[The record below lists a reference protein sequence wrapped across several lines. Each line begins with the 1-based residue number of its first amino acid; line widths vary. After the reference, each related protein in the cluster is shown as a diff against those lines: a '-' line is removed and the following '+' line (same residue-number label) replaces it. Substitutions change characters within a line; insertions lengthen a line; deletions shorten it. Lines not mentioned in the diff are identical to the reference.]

1 MNNLEKL
8 GGHFLETEVQQWH
21 CSLGGKVIATVALF
35 SGEGDEPSCT
45 VDHNVITKHKGGPRC
60 HHQTQGGSRCHH
72 QTQGRGGDDEI
83 EKSCLC
89 NPSFQPYSTTK
100 NIKPYARA
108 NLNCGPELPS
118 TQTRTTNGNWMQEQ
132 LLLHFM
138 RKKSY
143 NSDRTKVPVP
153 YLIYASPHELHT
165 TFEVQELDWLRKR
178 KKTTSVGVRET
189 GDWSTREHT
198 PWNISQIHTV
208 IRLQGTYWLDLL
220 AVQARKVWFLLTAGL
235 SLALYPYLKQ
245 YCIKSSSSHCAC
257 LYVNHC

>member
-21 CSLGGKVIATVALF
+21 CSLGG
-35 SGEGDEPSCT
+35 EGDCHSGT
-45 VDHNVITKHKGGPRC
+45 VLWGRWWAILHCGPQC
-60 HHQTQGGSRCHH
+60 HHQTQGGTTMSSPNTRGDH
-72 QTQGRGGDDEI
+72 TMSSPNTTRRGGDDEI

-132 LLLHFM
+132 LLLNFM

-178 KKTTSVGVRET
+178 KKTTSVGVREA

-198 PWNISQIHTV
+198 PWNLSQIHTV

-220 AVQARKVWFLLTAGL
+220 AVHARKVWFLPTAGL

-245 YCIKSSSSHCAC
+245 
-257 LYVNHC
+257 

>member
-21 CSLGGKVIATVALF
+21 VLWGGRWLQQWHCSLGKVMSHLALWTTM
-35 SGEGDEPSCT
+35 SSPNTRGDH
-45 VDHNVITKHKGGPRC
+45 DVITKHKGGPRC
-60 HHQTQGGSRCHH
+60 HHQTQR
-72 QTQGRGGDDEI
+72 RGGDDEI

-132 LLLHFM
+132 LLLNFM

-143 NSDRTKVPVP
+143 NSDRTKVPYP
-153 YLIYASPHELHT
+153 TSSTLPLMSSTRPLKYRNWT
-165 TFEVQELDWLRKR
+165 DWGKGRRPQVSVSERLE
-178 KKTTSVGVRET
+178 TGQPENILPGTSVKFT
-189 GDWSTREHT
+189 
-198 PWNISQIHTV
+198 Q
-208 IRLQGTYWLDLL
+208 
-220 AVQARKVWFLLTAGL
+220 
-235 SLALYPYLKQ
+235 
-245 YCIKSSSSHCAC
+245 
-257 LYVNHC
+257 